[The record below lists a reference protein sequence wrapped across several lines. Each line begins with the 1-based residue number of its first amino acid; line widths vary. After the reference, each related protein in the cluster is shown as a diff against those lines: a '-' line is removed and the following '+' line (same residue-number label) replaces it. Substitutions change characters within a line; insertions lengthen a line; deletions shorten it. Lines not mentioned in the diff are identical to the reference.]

1 MTARRPL
8 AVGWAWLAGAG
19 VVLAMADDPIRVT
32 PVVADGAVSV
42 SFAAPTVFSDDTRAV
57 VQTGLPVTFT
67 YTIELKRPSFFIDDT
82 LVRATVSSA
91 VKLDTL
97 TGFYQVSKSH
107 GDRVVWSERSQD
119 EAQVRL
125 WMTTF
130 DNVRV
135 QPALPLEANAD
146 YYVRVRLHASPRRT
160 FSLWPFGRDDGS
172 GRGDFTVIR

>member
-1 MTARRPL
+1 MIQRAVL
-8 AVGWAWLAGAG
+8 AAAIILVGAGA
-19 VVLAMADDPIRVT
+19 LRAAADDPIKVT
-32 PVVADGAVSV
+32 PVVAERAVSV
-42 SFAAPTVFSDDTRAV
+42 SFAAPAVFSDDMRAV

-82 LVRATVSSA
+82 LLRATVTSA

-107 GDRVVWSERSQD
+107 GERVIWSERTQD
-119 EAQVRL
+119 EAQVRA

-135 QPALPLEANAD
+135 EPAVLEANAD

-172 GRGDFTVIR
+172 GRADFTVIR

>member
-1 MTARRPL
+1 MTRGGVL
-8 AVGWAWLAGAG
+8 AAAVAWLAGAG
-19 VVLAMADDPIRVT
+19 VLVAVAADPIRVT
-32 PVVADGAVSV
+32 TVVADRGVSV
-42 SFAAPTVFSDDTRAV
+42 SFTAPTAFSDDTRAL

-67 YTIELKRPSFFIDDT
+67 YTIELKRPSFFMDDM

-107 GDRVVWSERSQD
+107 GERVIWSERTQD
-119 EAQVRL
+119 EAQVRA

-135 QPALPLEANAD
+135 EPAVLEANAD

-172 GRGDFTVIR
+172 GRADFTVIR

>member
-1 MTARRPL
+1 MIAPRPL
-8 AVGWAWLAGAG
+8 AIAWTWLASAG
-19 VVLAMADDPIRVT
+19 VVLALVDDPIRVT
-32 PVVADGAVSV
+32 PVVADRAVSV
-42 SFAAPTVFSDDTRAV
+42 SFVAPTVFSDDTHAV

-67 YTIELKRPSFFIDDT
+67 YTIELRRPSFLMDDT

-107 GDRVVWSERSQD
+107 GDRVIWSERSQD
-119 EAQVRL
+119 EAQVRV

-130 DNVRV
+130 DNIRV
-135 QPALPLEANAD
+135 EPALPLEPNAD

-172 GRGDFTVIR
+172 GRADFTVIR